1 MRVLGIDPGATAT
14 GWGVV
19 ESKGNALVFVAA
31 GVIRTTPQAP
41 FPDRLQAIFKGVGEV
56 IRTHRPQAASVEEI
70 FMAKNPQSAIKLGHA
85 RGAAMVAAG
94 HAGLP
99 VSEFTAL
106 HIKKAVVGFGQAEKA
121 QVQQMVARLLNME
134 KPPPQDAA
142 DALAA
147 GICFLNTARIRVDQA
162 VTGLRGPKKTRRAG
176 TRQGWEA
183 LIAAQQG
190 GKKRR

>member
-1 MRVLGIDPGATAT
+1 MRVLGIDPGSTAT

-19 ESKGNALVFVAA
+19 ESKGSALVCVAA
-31 GVIRTTPQAP
+31 GIIRTSPETP
-41 FPDRLQAIFKGVGEV
+41 FPERLLAIFKGVGEV
-56 IRTHRPQAASVEEI
+56 IEKHRPQAASVEEV
-70 FMAKNPQSAIKLGHA
+70 FLAKNPQSAIKLGHA

-94 HAGLP
+94 YAGLP
-99 VSEFTAL
+99 VSEFSAL

-121 QVQQMVARLLNME
+121 QVQEMVARLLKLE

-147 GICFLNTARIRVDQA
+147 GICFLNTARLRVGQA
-162 VTGLRGPKKTRRAG
+162 VSGLKKARKAG

-183 LIAAQQG
+183 LIAAQQK
-190 GKKRR
+190 GKK